1 MVRNQ
6 VILTGTLVERDEPR
20 LTPSGLPALNFRIGH
35 ASEQLEAGVSRN
47 VALEIDGVALG
58 EVAERLSRL
67 APGAECRFAG
77 FLAQKSRLSRHNVLH
92 VTNFELI

>member
-1 MVRNQ
+1 MSRNE
-6 VILTGTLVERDEPR
+6 VALTGTLVERGELR
-20 LTPSGLPALNFRIGH
+20 FTPSGLPALNFRIGH
-35 ASEQLEAGVSRN
+35 VSDQVEAGRSRS

-58 EVAERLSRL
+58 ELAERLVKL
-67 APGAECRFAG
+67 ATGVECRFEG